1 MPNIRLPL
9 VLMRLIL
16 KKSAAVAKGIFLN
29 VVLYFHDYGAEQ
41 LRALINCSQHI
52 QMLAAAQ
59 ELRLLPMINSH
70 NLHKLFMVREREE
83 EGGFEL

>member
-1 MPNIRLPL
+1 MWYC
-9 VLMRLIL
+9 
-16 KKSAAVAKGIFLN
+16 IF
-29 VVLYFHDYGAEQ
+29 YDYGAEQ